1 MNIEIANRLA
11 ELRKKSGLSQEQL
24 AEKLGLSRQAV
35 SKWERAEA
43 SPDTDNLICLAKLY
57 NVSLD
62 DLLDT
67 EQPVDDIVRN
77 VKEQQAEE
85 DPIKAEK
92 VNPEEAKGIHIEDDG
107 DKIHITED
115 GIYVREASGAYVNI
129 NKEGIKINEDDI
141 PDTWIKG
148 NHGWWVPNHKIA
160 ERNRKLKIAE
170 GVVAGCL
177 AILVTAVYIILGCLF
192 DGVWPYPLVWPIGW
206 ILYLLIPFSSSIFDS
221 IRKRRLQNLTGA
233 IVMLAVASFMILGM
247 GFNLWHPG
255 WVVFLAVP
263 LYSIVAG
270 AIDRAMRASRHKS
283 DFFVSDSKIK
293 SDED

>member
-62 DLLDT
+62 DLLNT

-129 NKEGIKINEDDI
+129 DKEGIKINGDDI

>member
-62 DLLDT
+62 DLLNTD
-67 EQPVDDIVRN
+67 QPVDDIVRN
-77 VKEQQAEE
+77 VKEQSEE
-85 DPIKAEK
+85 EHIKAEK
-92 VNPEEAKGIHIEDDG
+92 VDPEEAKGIHIEDDG

-129 NKEGIKINEDDI
+129 NKEGIKINGDDI
-141 PDTWIKG
+141 PDTWVKT
-148 NHGWWVPNHKIA
+148 NHGYWAPNHKIA

-170 GVVAGCL
+170 GVVIGVL
-177 AILVTAVYIILGCLF
+177 ALLVTATYITLGILF
-192 DGVWPYPLVWPIGW
+192 DKVWPYPLVWPIGW
-206 ILYLLIPFSSSIFDS
+206 ILYLLIPFTNSIFES
-221 IRKRRLQNLTGA
+221 IRKRKLQNLTLA
-233 IVMLAVASFMILGM
+233 VTTLAVASFMILGM
-247 GFNLWHPG
+247 GFNLWSPN
-255 WVVFLAVP
+255 WVVFLAIP

-270 AIDRAMRASRHKS
+270 AIDRALRASRHQS
-283 DFFVSDSKIK
+283 DIFVSENKIK